1 MKPEVHGLVAGLRSQ
16 VAGYLIVKPC
26 IPDVNCPLKVG
37 AAVAEGDT
45 LGAPTPPVPF
55 EPRKF
60 MPMNPTATT
69 ATAATASFA
78 KVFMVGNLHGRRT
91 STRRCCVRCTSS
103 NAASKT

>member
-26 IPDVNCPLKVG
+26 IPDVNCPLKGGAVG
-37 AAVAEGDT
+37 AGDGVGVGVAVGATVAEGDT

-78 KVFMVGNLHGRRT
+78 KVFMVGN
-91 STRRCCVRCTSS
+91 
-103 NAASKT
+103 